1 MNIWRSAEGVLTVE
15 LVSAEPEKALTA
27 INTVGISLRRVVRMG
42 ELTLRFQIRRAD
54 LRALQKL
61 CGKRGEPLKIIRQGG
76 VFFLFQRLRRRS
88 LLILGLFAFL
98 CMTFYLPTR
107 VLFLRVEGNRAVPT
121 NEILAAAQ
129 ACGIHFGA
137 SRREIRSEKI
147 KNELLDRIPQL
158 QWAGIN
164 TSGCTAVISVR
175 ERTLAAPEYAHAPFS
190 NMVASR
196 DGYILSCVVTRG
208 TGLVKPGQAVTAGQ
222 TLISGYT
229 DCGICIQA
237 TGAEGE
243 VFAQT
248 RRSLDVITP
257 ENYLSRRI
265 QTGTKRRIS
274 LLLGKKRIF
283 FWKDSG
289 ISDTSCGRMYEEYR
303 LTLPGGFSLPV
314 AVCVDIYS
322 CWETDEMEISRT
334 DASDALELFA
344 RRYLK
349 DQMIAGQ
356 IKSSVQKVTRN
367 QGVYSLRGSYVCT
380 EMIGMV
386 KTEQI
391 GDTNGKANG
400 ENRER

>member
-1 MNIWRSAEGVLTVE
+1 MNIWRSAEGVFTAE

-27 INTVGISLRRVVRMG
+27 INAVGIPLRRVLRTG
-42 ELTLRFQIRRAD
+42 ELTLQFQLRRTD

-61 CGKRGEPLKIIRQGG
+61 CDKRGEQLKIIRQGG
-76 VFFLFQRLRRRS
+76 VFFLFRQLRRRC
-88 LLILGLFAFL
+88 LLLLGFFIFL
-98 CMTFYLPTR
+98 CLTFYLPTR
-107 VLFLRVEGNRAVPT
+107 VLFLRVEGNRAVPS
-121 NEILAAAQ
+121 NEIFAAAQ

-137 SRREIRSEKI
+137 SRRDVRSEKV
-147 KNELLDRIPQL
+147 KNALLDRIPQL

-164 TSGCTAVISVR
+164 TAGCTAVISVR
-175 ERTLAAPEYAHAPFS
+175 ERTSVVPENVRPPFS

-208 TGLVKPGQAVTAGQ
+208 TGLVKPGQAVRAGQ

-257 ENYLSRRI
+257 ANYLSRRI
-265 QTGTKRRIS
+265 QTGTKRRFS

-314 AVCVDIYS
+314 AVCVDIFS
-322 CWETDEMEISRT
+322 CWETDALEISKT
-334 DASDALELFA
+334 DASGALELFA
-344 RRYLK
+344 RQYLK

-356 IKSSVQKVTRN
+356 IKSSVEKITRN
-367 QGVYSLRGSYVCT
+367 QGVYSLHGSYVCT